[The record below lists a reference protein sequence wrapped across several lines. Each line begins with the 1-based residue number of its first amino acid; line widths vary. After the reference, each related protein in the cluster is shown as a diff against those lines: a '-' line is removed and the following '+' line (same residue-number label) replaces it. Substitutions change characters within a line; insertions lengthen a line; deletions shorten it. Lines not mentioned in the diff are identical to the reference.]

1 MKEAEGQSEN
11 RPRQTELMMGTW
23 VACLEEIKALEKN
36 GGRNYKVKVKEE
48 DISRWINMFL

>member
-48 DISRWINMFL
+48 DISR

>member
-36 GGRNYKVKVKEE
+36 GGGTIKLR
-48 DISRWINMFL
+48 